1 MPTIYIATT
10 GNDTTG
16 NGTEGSPY
24 LTKQKAHDVAS
35 SGDTIQCAAGTYA
48 AETFTITKT
57 ITVQGAT
64 GYTGEP
70 TTIFNGAADYVNITG
85 DGITVIFNDCKMTSQ
100 SQLSHSDAGW
110 CHVTNTTVL
119 NTLNLVRCV
128 FRGQIIEMD
137 GAGRGGIVHMGN
149 PGGGNAGITVNFTNC
164 LFDSQVVNTNNSTD
178 GFLVSAGANSG
189 TLTLTFTG
197 CTWYFAT
204 GTVPTNLI
212 KAPFMGMT
220 ITSKNSI
227 WNNASGTN
235 IAWKGGETATSSYS
249 CFYTNWTDLPTLG
262 TGDIQVDP
270 LFISPSTQ
278 NFNLRPTS
286 PCIDTGVLI

>member
-1 MPTIYIATT
+1 MAIIYIATT

-16 NGTEGSPY
+16 NGTAGNPY

-35 SGDTIQCAAGTYA
+35 SGDTISAAAGTYA

-70 TTIFNGAADYVNITG
+70 TTIFNGAADYVTITG
-85 DGITVIFNDCKMTSQ
+85 NGITVTWNDCKFTNQ
-100 SQLSHSDAGW
+100 DQASHGDAGW
-110 CHVTNTTVL
+110 CHITNTTVL
-119 NTLNLVRCV
+119 NTLNVNRCV
-128 FRGQIIEMD
+128 FRGQLIVMD

-149 PGGGNAGITVNFTNC
+149 PGGGNAGITVNFTTC
-164 LFDSQVVNTNNSTD
+164 LFDSQIVTTNNSTD
-178 GFLVSAGANSG
+178 AFLVSSGANSG

-197 CTWYFAT
+197 CTWYFAGAT
-204 GTVPTNLI
+204 IPTNLI
-212 KAPFMGMT
+212 RAAFTGMT

-227 WNNASGTN
+227 WNNASGSN
-235 IAWKGGETATSSYS
+235 IAFSDETVTSSYN
-249 CFYTNWTDLPTLG
+249 CYYTNWTSLPTLG

-270 LFISPSTQ
+270 LFVDPAGA

-286 PCIDTGVLI
+286 PCIDTGVLV